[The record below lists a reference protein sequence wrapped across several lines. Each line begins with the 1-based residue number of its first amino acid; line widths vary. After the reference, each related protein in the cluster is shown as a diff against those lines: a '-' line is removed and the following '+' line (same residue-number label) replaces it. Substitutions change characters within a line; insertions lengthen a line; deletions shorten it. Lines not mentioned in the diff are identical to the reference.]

1 MTSFDTSFT
10 SSFDYCHMELKM
22 YICYDSTDFASKYR
36 ETVAKHNENV
46 TTSDFPDAGFD
57 LLCPED
63 MNYKVGRVKKC
74 PLGIK
79 CAAHMVTRNSTK
91 FPCGF
96 MMFPRS
102 SISKTSLRLANG
114 TGIIDSGY
122 RGELM
127 GAFDCFYGD
136 YKVEAGSRLLQVVAP
151 GMVPIHVTIVESES
165 QLGSNTA
172 RGSGGFGSTGT

>member
-1 MTSFDTSFT
+1 MERIKGFEF
-10 SSFDYCHMELKM
+10 CHMELKI
-22 YICYDSTDFASKYR
+22 YICNKEDQSFIDLYKTAI
-36 ETVAKHNENV
+36 EKHNNNV
-46 TTSDFPDAGFD
+46 TTSMYPDAGFD
-57 LLCPED
+57 LFCPIE
-63 MNYKVGRVKKC
+63 MKYKCGKPSKY

-79 CAAHMVTRNSTK
+79 CSAEMITSMKERI
-91 FPCGF
+91 PCGF

-136 YKVEAGSRLLQVVAP
+136 YTVEVGHRLLQIVAP
-151 GMVPIHVTIVESES
+151 GMIPIKVSIVDSEEELS
-165 QLGSNTA
+165 DITE
-172 RGSGGFGSTGT
+172 RGEGGFGSTGK

>member
-22 YICYDSTDFASKYR
+22 YICNEHPEFASKYR
-36 ETVAKHNENV
+36 AAVAKHNDNV
-46 TTSDFPDAGFD
+46 TTSMFPDAGFD

-63 MNYKVGRVKKC
+63 MNYKVGRVKKY
-74 PLGIK
+74 PLGVK
-79 CAAHMVTRNSTK
+79 CSAHMVTRDNTK

-136 YKVEAGSRLLQVVAP
+136 YKIEEGSRLLQVVAP
-151 GMVPIHVTIVESES
+151 GMVPIRVTIVESES
-165 QLGSNTA
+165 DLGTETA
-172 RGSGGFGSTGT
+172 RGSGGFGSTGV